1 VSGNAGTELGLGGLV
16 STHAYTLRSRVVRLG
31 AGVAAALGGPCLGAG
46 PWLFPD
52 PRLGARAWFFPV
64 IGLPITLFGISLLRA
79 FVRTRGRVIELHRA
93 GVVESM
99 AGQRRVFR
107 FDAVESIRSDRV
119 ELRQA
124 VGLVRTRA
132 ETHTL
137 RLFDG
142 KSLVINHLLCD
153 IPSLGRAL
161 EELVAERVVT
171 RVRTRLAENAKVPF
185 GPVTLTGS
193 AVEVNG
199 HGAMYAELANVEVK
213 DGRLLFFKR
222 GAARAWQSVGY
233 GRVLNAQALLAIV
246 RERIAPPRA

>member
-1 VSGNAGTELGLGGLV
+1 MSGNAGTELGLGGLV
-16 STHAYTLRSRVVRLG
+16 STHAHTLRSRLLMI
-31 AGVAAALGGPCLGAG
+31 GVGISAALGGPFLGVV
-46 PWLFPD
+46 PWLFPAA
-52 PRLGARAWFFPV
+52 RLGAGAWFYPV
-64 IGLPITLFGISLLRA
+64 IGLPITLFGGGHLRA
-79 FVRTRGRVIELHRA
+79 FARTRGRVIELHRA
-93 GVVESM
+93 GVVEVM
-99 AGQRRVFR
+99 AGHRHVFP
-107 FDAVESIRSDRV
+107 FDAVESIRSERV
-119 ELRQA
+119 ELRKV

-142 KSLVINHLLCD
+142 KSLVMNHLLCD
-153 IPSLGRAL
+153 IQALGRAL

-199 HGAMYAELANVEVK
+199 HGAMYAELADVEVE

-222 GAARAWQSVGY
+222 GAPRAWQSVGY
-233 GRVLNAQALLAIV
+233 GRVLNAQALLGIV